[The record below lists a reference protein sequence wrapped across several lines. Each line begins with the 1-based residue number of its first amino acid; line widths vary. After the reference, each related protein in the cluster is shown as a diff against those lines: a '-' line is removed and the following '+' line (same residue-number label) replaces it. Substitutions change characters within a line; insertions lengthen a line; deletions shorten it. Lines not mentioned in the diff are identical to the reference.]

1 MIIALNSKKDITD
14 IEALRNRSQFKVVF
28 DRYATSLYLS
38 ASKHLGKDD
47 AKDIVQELMIE
58 TWNKREDIRGNAEG
72 SIKNYL
78 FIRLKFKIIDFFSQK
93 PNHILWEEALPELMQ
108 ISINEEH
115 NLTLIN
121 ELNKIISDSL
131 NEMTPSELEVF
142 KLRWEKQLS
151 VEDTSK
157 ALSISSKSV
166 MNRFSTAMK
175 TVRKNVTAYYNEESV
190 AGYQITI
197 LELIVLK
204 IIIP

>member
-1 MIIALNSKKDITD
+1 
-14 IEALRNRSQFKVVF
+14 
-28 DRYATSLYLS
+28 
-38 ASKHLGKDD
+38 
-47 AKDIVQELMIE
+47 MIE

-78 FIRLKFKIIDFFSQK
+78 YIRLKFKIIDFFSQK

-142 KLRWEKQLS
+142 NLRWEKQLS

-166 MNRFSTAMK
+166 INRFSTAMK
-175 TVRKNVTAYYNEESV
+175 TVRKNVTAYYNQESV

-197 LELIVLK
+197 LALIVLK